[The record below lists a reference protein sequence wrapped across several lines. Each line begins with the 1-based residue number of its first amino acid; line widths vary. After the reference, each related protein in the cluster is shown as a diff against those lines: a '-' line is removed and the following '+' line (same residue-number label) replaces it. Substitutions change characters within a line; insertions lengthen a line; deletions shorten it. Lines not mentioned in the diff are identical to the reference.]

1 MDKFALFIITFRL
14 THICIL
20 IRSDSIMKLALFDL
34 DNTLIAGDSDCL
46 WGEFLSDHG
55 YIDSETYKLNHEKYY
70 KDYLNGELDIN
81 AFLEFQLK
89 ALADNDKT
97 LLETWRKNYIEEKVR
112 PVFLPKA
119 NELIED
125 HRQKDHELI
134 IITATNRF
142 ITQPI
147 ADEFNI
153 DTLIACEPELL
164 NGQYTGRVV
173 GTPSF
178 AKGKV
183 TRFHQWLAKLD
194 KMPEEVWFYS
204 DSHNDIPLLSVVD
217 NPIAVDP
224 DERLREVD
232 RSKGWPVISLR

>member
-1 MDKFALFIITFRL
+1 L
-14 THICIL
+14 
-20 IRSDSIMKLALFDL
+20 
-34 DNTLIAGDSDCL
+34 
-46 WGEFLSDHG
+46 E
-55 YIDSETYKLNHEKYY
+55 HEKYY
-70 KDYLNGELDIN
+70 QDYLDGKLDIN
-81 AFLEFQLK
+81 AFLKFQLK
-89 ALADNDKT
+89 TLAENDKT

-119 NELIED
+119 NELIEE
-125 HRQKDHELI
+125 HRRKGHELI

-153 DTLIACEPELL
+153 DTLIACEPELVD
-164 NGQYTGRVV
+164 GQYTGRIE

-183 TRFHQWLAKLD
+183 IRFHQWLAKLD
-194 KMPEEVWFYS
+194 KTPEEVWFYS

-224 DERLREVD
+224 DEKLKKVAQ
-232 RSKGWPVISLR
+232 SKGWPVISLR